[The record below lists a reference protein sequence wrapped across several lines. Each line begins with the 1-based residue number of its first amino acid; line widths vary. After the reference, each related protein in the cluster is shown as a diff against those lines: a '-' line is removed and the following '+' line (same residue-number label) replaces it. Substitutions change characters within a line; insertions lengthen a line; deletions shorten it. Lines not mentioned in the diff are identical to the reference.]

1 MTSPNVYHQLAREHR
16 DLKSSILMYIKIINQ
31 IDLKS

>member
-1 MTSPNVYHQLAREHR
+1 MTSPSVYHRLAREHR
-16 DLKSSILMYIKIINQ
+16 DLKISVLMYIKIINQ